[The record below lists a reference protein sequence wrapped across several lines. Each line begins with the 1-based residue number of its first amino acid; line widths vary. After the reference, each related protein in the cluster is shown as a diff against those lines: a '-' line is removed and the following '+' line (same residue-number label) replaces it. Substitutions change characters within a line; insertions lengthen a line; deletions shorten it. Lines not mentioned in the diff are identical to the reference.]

1 MKFFKMIKSFVP
13 AVAGLTFLIKNENNF
28 KFQLVAFFSV
38 LTLGLSVGINR
49 YEWLFILV
57 SCALV
62 LVAEGINT
70 AIEKLADQIELSK
83 NSKIKVIK
91 DVSAAAVFLSAIF
104 SLITGLIIF
113 YPYLKKLFFG
123 SW

>member
-1 MKFFKMIKSFVP
+1 MFKMIKSIVP
-13 AVAGLTFLIKNENNF
+13 ALAGLEFLVKNENNF

-38 LTLGLSVGINR
+38 VTMGFLFGVNR
-49 YEWLFILV
+49 YEWLFLLIC
-57 SCALV
+57 CALV
-62 LVAEGINT
+62 FVAEGINT
-70 AIEKLADQIELSK
+70 AIEKVADQIDLTI
-83 NSKIKVIK
+83 NPKIKIIK

-104 SLITGLIIF
+104 SLIIGLLIF

>member
-1 MKFFKMIKSFVP
+1 MKMFKMIKSIVP
-13 AVAGLTFLIKNENNF
+13 ALAGLEFLVKNENNF

-38 LTLGLSVGINR
+38 VTMGFFFGVNR
-49 YEWLFILV
+49 YEWLFLLIC
-57 SCALV
+57 CALV
-62 LVAEGINT
+62 FVAEGINT
-70 AIEKLADQIELSK
+70 AIEKVADQIDLTI
-83 NSKIKVIK
+83 NPKIKIIK

-104 SLITGLIIF
+104 SLIIGLLIF

>member
-1 MKFFKMIKSFVP
+1 MIKSFVP
-13 AVAGLTFLIKNENNF
+13 AFAGLTFLIKNENNF

-57 SCALV
+57 CCALV

-70 AIEKLADQIELSK
+70 AIENLADQIELSK
-83 NSKIKVIK
+83 HPKIKVIK
-91 DVSAAAVFLSAIF
+91 DVSAAAVLLSAIF
-104 SLITGLIIF
+104 SLIIGLIIF

>member
-1 MKFFKMIKSFVP
+1 MKMFKMIKSIVP
-13 AVAGLTFLIKNENNF
+13 ALAGLEFLVKNENNF

-38 LTLGLSVGINR
+38 VTMGFLFGVNR
-49 YEWLFILV
+49 YEWLFLLIC
-57 SCALV
+57 CALV
-62 LVAEGINT
+62 FVAEGINT
-70 AIEKLADQIELSK
+70 AIEKVADQIDLTI
-83 NSKIKVIK
+83 NPKIKIIK

-104 SLITGLIIF
+104 SLIIGLLIF